1 MGTEL
6 PYLVKT
12 QICLAAFWIV
22 YRLLFAC
29 DKAFARNRAYLL
41 LTVAAAFVIPALSVP
56 VWTPEAT
63 GGEPYGFRIP
73 AEIFT
78 GIQPETL
85 PGTRPGGIPQ
95 GLRLFCY
102 AGNLIMLLALSA
114 GGFRLWRITRRATLL
129 QPGKIRIYGLNMQ
142 GSAFTFFNRIYINEL
157 GTKPQDIAQI
167 VAHET
172 HHARLRHSWDILLSS
187 VLRILFW
194 WNPFVWLWER
204 SLREVHEFQADDAVL
219 NNGFDSEQYIALIL
233 GGLTVIRPEFVSGFC
248 YSLIKKRLI
257 MIARNKQKRRSK
269 FRILLALPLTALLTV
284 CFSFTERPVRQSVL
298 TETADTEQPYS
309 PNNGESPQRL
319 SAVQQTSSSSAT
331 GTNGGNAIAPTS
343 PALPPSTADEQNE
356 KNAARPTVSKQPEQP
371 TEISQNAREH
381 TTDTASRTTAL
392 DRQSTDLIK
401 QANALASRTAELNRQ
416 SAQLAHALTNN
427 LSSEQTRSIA
437 SRMAALNRQSANLSH
452 ALANRMARFSDST
465 NRASSDTSI
474 FGKPRPIILID
485 EKEVD
490 NIKGLNPNDVETV
503 SVLKDPTLVG
513 VYGDRGKNGVILIKT
528 KSLSK
533 NSRVKI
539 VEIPAVITS
548 DRSDKP
554 ARNPEENEKPEK

>member
-85 PGTRPGGIPQ
+85 PGSRPGGIPQ

-371 TEISQNAREH
+371 TETSQNAREH
-381 TTDTASRTTAL
+381 TTDTASRTTAF

-416 SAQLAHALTNN
+416 SCH
-427 LSSEQTRSIA
+427 
-437 SRMAALNRQSANLSH
+437 
-452 ALANRMARFSDST
+452 
-465 NRASSDTSI
+465 
-474 FGKPRPIILID
+474 
-485 EKEVD
+485 
-490 NIKGLNPNDVETV
+490 
-503 SVLKDPTLVG
+503 SV
-513 VYGDRGKNGVILIKT
+513 
-528 KSLSK
+528 
-533 NSRVKI
+533 
-539 VEIPAVITS
+539 
-548 DRSDKP
+548 
-554 ARNPEENEKPEK
+554 

>member
-22 YRLLFAC
+22 YRLLFAR

-85 PGTRPGGIPQ
+85 PGSRPSGIPQ

-157 GTKPQDIAQI
+157 GMKPQDIAQI

-233 GGLTVIRPEFVSGFC
+233 EGLTVIRTEFVSGFC

-257 MIARNKQKRRSK
+257 MIARNQQKRRSK

-284 CFSFTERPVRQSVL
+284 CFSFTERPIRQSVL

-416 SAQLAHALTNN
+416 SAQLAQLAHALTNN

-452 ALANRMARFSDST
+452 TLASRMARFSDST

-474 FGKPRPIILID
+474 FGKPRPLILID
-485 EKEVD
+485 GKEVD

-528 KSLSK
+528 KSRLLT
-533 NSRVKI
+533 
-539 VEIPAVITS
+539 P
-548 DRSDKP
+548 DRPDKP
-554 ARNPEENEKPEK
+554 ARNPEENEKLEK

>member
-12 QICLAAFWIV
+12 QICFAAFWIA
-22 YRLLFAC
+22 YRLLFAR

-41 LTVAAAFVIPALSVP
+41 LTAAAAFVIPALSVP
-56 VWTPEAT
+56 VWTPEAVVE
-63 GGEPYGFRIP
+63 EPYGFRIP

-85 PGTRPGGIPQ
+85 PGSRSGGIPQ
-95 GLRLFCY
+95 GLRLLGY

-142 GSAFTFFNRIYINEL
+142 GSAFTFFNRIYIDEL

-167 VAHET
+167 VAHEM

-187 VLRILFW
+187 ALRILFW

-219 NNGFDSEQYIALIL
+219 NSGFDSEQYIALIL
-233 GGLTVIRPEFVSGFC
+233 EGLTVIRPEFVSGFC

-257 MIARNKQKRRSK
+257 MIARDKRKRRSK

-284 CFSFTERPVRQSVL
+284 CFSFTERPTERHLSGFEV
-298 TETADTEQPYS
+298 TETSGVEQPYGAPAGDKDS
-309 PNNGESPQRL
+309 PDLPGPP
-319 SAVQQTSSSSAT
+319 QQTPSSSAT
-331 GTNGGNAIAPTS
+331 GTNGENAIAPIS
-343 PALPPSTADEQNE
+343 PALPLSTADEQNE

-371 TEISQNAREH
+371 TETSRDAREH
-381 TTDTASRTTAL
+381 TTDP
-392 DRQSTDLIK
+392 IK
-401 QANALASRTAELNRQ
+401 QANALASRTAELNRH

-452 ALANRMARFSDST
+452 ALANRMAKFTDST
-465 NRASSDTSI
+465 NKASSDTSI
-474 FGKPRPIILID
+474 FGKPRPLILID
-485 EKEVD
+485 GKEVD
-490 NIKGLNPNDVETV
+490 NIKGLNSNDVETV
-503 SVLKDPTLVG
+503 SVLTDPTLVSI
-513 VYGDRGKNGVILIKT
+513 YGDRGKNGVILIKT
-528 KSLSK
+528 KPRLLM
-533 NSRVKI
+533 
-539 VEIPAVITS
+539 P
-548 DRSDKP
+548 DRPDKP
-554 ARNPEENEKPEK
+554 AQNPEENEKPGK

>member
-22 YRLLFAC
+22 YRLLFAR

-63 GGEPYGFRIP
+63 GEEPYGFRIP

-85 PGTRPGGIPQ
+85 PGSRPSGIPQ

-233 GGLTVIRPEFVSGFC
+233 EGLTVIRPEFVSGFC

-284 CFSFTERPVRQSVL
+284 CFSFTERPIRQSVL

-356 KNAARPTVSKQPEQP
+356 KNAARPTVSKQPKQP

-416 SAQLAHALTNN
+416 SAQLAQLAHALTNN

-452 ALANRMARFSDST
+452 TLASRMARFSDST

-474 FGKPRPIILID
+474 FGKPRPLILID
-485 EKEVD
+485 GKEVD

-528 KSLSK
+528 KSRLLT
-533 NSRVKI
+533 
-539 VEIPAVITS
+539 P
-548 DRSDKP
+548 DRPDKP

>member
-22 YRLLFAC
+22 YRLLFAR

-85 PGTRPGGIPQ
+85 PGSRPSGIPQ

-331 GTNGGNAIAPTS
+331 GTNGGNA

-371 TEISQNAREH
+371 TETSQNAREH

-452 ALANRMARFSDST
+452 TLASRMARFSDST

-474 FGKPRPIILID
+474 FGKPRPLILID
-485 EKEVD
+485 GKEVD

-503 SVLKDPTLVG
+503 SVLKDPTFVG

-528 KSLSK
+528 KSRLLT
-533 NSRVKI
+533 
-539 VEIPAVITS
+539 P
-548 DRSDKP
+548 DRPDKP

>member
-219 NNGFDSEQYIALIL
+219 NNGFD
-233 GGLTVIRPEFVSGFC
+233 
-248 YSLIKKRLI
+248 
-257 MIARNKQKRRSK
+257 
-269 FRILLALPLTALLTV
+269 
-284 CFSFTERPVRQSVL
+284 
-298 TETADTEQPYS
+298 
-309 PNNGESPQRL
+309 
-319 SAVQQTSSSSAT
+319 
-331 GTNGGNAIAPTS
+331 
-343 PALPPSTADEQNE
+343 
-356 KNAARPTVSKQPEQP
+356 
-371 TEISQNAREH
+371 
-381 TTDTASRTTAL
+381 
-392 DRQSTDLIK
+392 
-401 QANALASRTAELNRQ
+401 
-416 SAQLAHALTNN
+416 
-427 LSSEQTRSIA
+427 
-437 SRMAALNRQSANLSH
+437 
-452 ALANRMARFSDST
+452 
-465 NRASSDTSI
+465 
-474 FGKPRPIILID
+474 
-485 EKEVD
+485 
-490 NIKGLNPNDVETV
+490 
-503 SVLKDPTLVG
+503 
-513 VYGDRGKNGVILIKT
+513 
-528 KSLSK
+528 
-533 NSRVKI
+533 
-539 VEIPAVITS
+539 
-548 DRSDKP
+548 
-554 ARNPEENEKPEK
+554 

>member
-233 GGLTVIRPEFVSGFC
+233 GGLTVIRPEFVSGFR

-319 SAVQQTSSSSAT
+319 SAVQQMSSSSAT
-331 GTNGGNAIAPTS
+331 GTNF
-343 PALPPSTADEQNE
+343 
-356 KNAARPTVSKQPEQP
+356 
-371 TEISQNAREH
+371 
-381 TTDTASRTTAL
+381 
-392 DRQSTDLIK
+392 
-401 QANALASRTAELNRQ
+401 
-416 SAQLAHALTNN
+416 LTC
-427 LSSEQTRSIA
+427 E
-437 SRMAALNRQSANLSH
+437 
-452 ALANRMARFSDST
+452 
-465 NRASSDTSI
+465 
-474 FGKPRPIILID
+474 G
-485 EKEVD
+485 
-490 NIKGLNPNDVETV
+490 ET
-503 SVLKDPTLVG
+503 
-513 VYGDRGKNGVILIKT
+513 
-528 KSLSK
+528 
-533 NSRVKI
+533 
-539 VEIPAVITS
+539 
-548 DRSDKP
+548 
-554 ARNPEENEKPEK
+554 

>member
-1 MGTEL
+1 
-6 PYLVKT
+6 
-12 QICLAAFWIV
+12 
-22 YRLLFAC
+22 
-29 DKAFARNRAYLL
+29 
-41 LTVAAAFVIPALSVP
+41 
-56 VWTPEAT
+56 
-63 GGEPYGFRIP
+63 
-73 AEIFT
+73 
-78 GIQPETL
+78 
-85 PGTRPGGIPQ
+85 
-95 GLRLFCY
+95 
-102 AGNLIMLLALSA
+102 
-114 GGFRLWRITRRATLL
+114 
-129 QPGKIRIYGLNMQ
+129 MQ

-233 GGLTVIRPEFVSGFC
+233 EGLTVIRPEFVSGFC

-284 CFSFTERPVRQSVL
+284 CFSFTERPIRQSVL

-371 TEISQNAREH
+371 TETSQNAREH
-381 TTDTASRTTAL
+381 TTDTASRTTAF

-452 ALANRMARFSDST
+452 ALASRMARFSDST

-474 FGKPRPIILID
+474 FGKPRPLILID
-485 EKEVD
+485 GKEVD

-528 KSLSK
+528 KSRLLT
-533 NSRVKI
+533 
-539 VEIPAVITS
+539 P
-548 DRSDKP
+548 DRPDKP

>member
-22 YRLLFAC
+22 YRLLFAR

-85 PGTRPGGIPQ
+85 PGSRPSGIPQ

-331 GTNGGNAIAPTS
+331 GTKMAEMRS
-343 PALPPSTADEQNE
+343 HRPPPRCRLRQPMNRTKKTQR
-356 KNAARPTVSKQPEQP
+356 ARPFR
-371 TEISQNAREH
+371 N
-381 TTDTASRTTAL
+381 
-392 DRQSTDLIK
+392 
-401 QANALASRTAELNRQ
+401 NRN
-416 SAQLAHALTNN
+416 SLPRHRKTPG
-427 LSSEQTRSIA
+427 SI
-437 SRMAALNRQSANLSH
+437 
-452 ALANRMARFSDST
+452 
-465 NRASSDTSI
+465 
-474 FGKPRPIILID
+474 RPIRHPVRL
-485 EKEVD
+485 
-490 NIKGLNPNDVETV
+490 
-503 SVLKDPTLVG
+503 
-513 VYGDRGKNGVILIKT
+513 
-528 KSLSK
+528 
-533 NSRVKI
+533 
-539 VEIPAVITS
+539 
-548 DRSDKP
+548 RSTGNRP
-554 ARNPEENEKPEK
+554 I

>member
-1 MGTEL
+1 M
-6 PYLVKT
+6 
-12 QICLAAFWIV
+12 
-22 YRLLFAC
+22 
-29 DKAFARNRAYLL
+29 
-41 LTVAAAFVIPALSVP
+41 
-56 VWTPEAT
+56 
-63 GGEPYGFRIP
+63 
-73 AEIFT
+73 
-78 GIQPETL
+78 
-85 PGTRPGGIPQ
+85 
-95 GLRLFCY
+95 
-102 AGNLIMLLALSA
+102 
-114 GGFRLWRITRRATLL
+114 
-129 QPGKIRIYGLNMQ
+129 
-142 GSAFTFFNRIYINEL
+142 
-157 GTKPQDIAQI
+157 
-167 VAHET
+167 
-172 HHARLRHSWDILLSS
+172 
-187 VLRILFW
+187 
-194 WNPFVWLWER
+194 
-204 SLREVHEFQADDAVL
+204 
-219 NNGFDSEQYIALIL
+219 
-233 GGLTVIRPEFVSGFC
+233 
-248 YSLIKKRLI
+248 
-257 MIARNKQKRRSK
+257 
-269 FRILLALPLTALLTV
+269 
-284 CFSFTERPVRQSVL
+284 
-298 TETADTEQPYS
+298 
-309 PNNGESPQRL
+309 
-319 SAVQQTSSSSAT
+319 QQTSSSSAT

-371 TEISQNAREH
+371 TETSQNAREH
-381 TTDTASRTTAL
+381 TTDTASRTTAF

-452 ALANRMARFSDST
+452 ALASRMARFSDST